1 MKTYYIHIIIIFILF
16 AHFKSSNGQSIPQ
29 MQLKTSEFKPSTFTP
44 SQYKPIQSDPS
55 ILQRSF
61 ERQEQRANQ
70 ANQALLDLI
79 DICSQLKSQMPPSEL
94 EWYNNFADSICDYVE
109 NQIQIGNTQTA
120 YRIAMES
127 KSGIRNNPNVRYRI
141 DSYKQYCDDMQN
153 HGLYN
158 YQNGRVTQTTYEWF
172 CITNPYKFIPKYDIS
187 GNLIGYKPVHVA
199 YLYPSINWQEVNQY
213 FTSQGRTK
221 DDIERLWTLYF
232 TYDPDKMSSLSQEF
246 NVTKFCLDYY
256 LSILNNPNLSAIE
269 KEQLQND
276 INAYRS
282 ILSDANGEISYSAY
296 IENIKKQ
303 YIVQPQTKS
312 KSNARAKN
320 TNRRYTKSK
329 KK

>member
-1 MKTYYIHIIIIFILF
+1 MKQLLVILFIIF
-16 AHFKSSNGQSIPQ
+16 SSTAFGQSIPQ
-29 MQLKTSEFKPSTFTP
+29 MQLNTSTYQPSTFTP
-44 SQYKPIQSDPS
+44 STYTPQQPDYS
-55 ILQRSF
+55 IRQRSMQQR
-61 ERQEQRANQ
+61 EERANKSYKVYNKLIELYSEIEKEIPPTESEWYKNY
-70 ANQALLDLI
+70 AGKICKEVKDNI
-79 DICSQLKSQMPPSEL
+79 DI
-94 EWYNNFADSICDYVE
+94 
-109 NQIQIGNTQTA
+109 GNYGSAITMA
-120 YRIAMES
+120 YDAMS
-127 KSGIRNNPNVRYRI
+127 TLRNDKEIVYRK
-141 DSYKQYCDDMQN
+141 DSYKQYCEDMQN

-158 YQNGRVTQTTYEWF
+158 YQNGRVNKTTYEWF
-172 CITNPYKFIPKYDIS
+172 CITNPYKFMPKYDTT
-187 GNLIGYKPVHVA
+187 GNIIGFKPVYVS
-199 YLYPSINWQEVNQY
+199 YLYPSVNWQEVNQY

-246 NVTKFCLDYY
+246 NVTKFFLDYY

>member
-1 MKTYYIHIIIIFILF
+1 MKQLLVILFIIF
-16 AHFKSSNGQSIPQ
+16 SSTGFGQSIPQ
-29 MQLKTSEFKPSTFTP
+29 MQLNTSTYQPSTFTP
-44 SQYKPIQSDPS
+44 STYTPQQPDYS
-55 ILQRSF
+55 ILQRSMQQR
-61 ERQEQRANQ
+61 EERANKSYEVYNKLIELYSEIEKEIPPTESEWYKNY
-70 ANQALLDLI
+70 AGKICKEVKDNI
-79 DICSQLKSQMPPSEL
+79 DI
-94 EWYNNFADSICDYVE
+94 
-109 NQIQIGNTQTA
+109 GNYGSAITMA
-120 YRIAMES
+120 YDAMS
-127 KSGIRNNPNVRYRI
+127 TLRNDKEIVYRK
-141 DSYKQYCDDMQN
+141 DSYKQYCEDMQN

-158 YQNGRVTQTTYEWF
+158 YQNGRVNKTTYEWF
-172 CITNPYKFIPKYDIS
+172 CITNPYKFMPKYDTT
-187 GNLIGYKPVHVA
+187 GNIIGFKPVYVS
-199 YLYPSINWQEVNQY
+199 YLYPSVNWQEVNQY

-303 YIVQPQTKS
+303 YIVQPQNKS